1 MRRDAISAIVQNRYG
16 GEMNRREVKK
26 ALIVKMAKAT
36 IRRMTEEKYARWV
49 LNELAMPDT
58 LSTRKRIVRAC
69 EELVDRYD
77 E

>member
-1 MRRDAISAIVQNRYG
+1 
-16 GEMNRREVKK
+16 MNRREVKK

-49 LNELAMPDT
+49 LSELAMPDT

-69 EELVDRYD
+69 EEMVNRYD
-77 E
+77 EQMVFWLEPSMVPG

>member
-1 MRRDAISAIVQNRYG
+1 
-16 GEMNRREVKK
+16 MNRREVKK

-49 LNELAMPDT
+49 LRELAMPDT
-58 LSTRKRIVRAC
+58 LTTRKRIVRAC
-69 EELVDRYD
+69 EELVNRYD

>member
-1 MRRDAISAIVQNRYG
+1 
-16 GEMNRREVKK
+16 MNRREVKK

-49 LNELAMPDT
+49 LQELAMADT

>member
-1 MRRDAISAIVQNRYG
+1 MRRDAISATVQNRNG

-49 LNELAMPDT
+49 LRELAMPDT

-69 EELVDRYD
+69 EELVERYD

>member
-1 MRRDAISAIVQNRYG
+1 
-16 GEMNRREVKK
+16 MNRREVKK

-49 LNELAMPDT
+49 LRELAMQDT
-58 LSTRKRIVRAC
+58 LSTRRRIVRAC
-69 EELVDRYD
+69 EELVERYD